1 SVMSNC
7 SIEQLHDF
15 YVQERLLFVKLVQ
28 KFSRSPAESLLVMAT
43 WLWLEDF
50 GFEHIFSVIM
60 ALNDPLIA
68 ALANEAVL
76 CFRCLES
83 EEPPNGFSQIP
94 VTAEFMDISLQIIY
108 QNRYSAITGIKNFLT
123 TVCSR
128 IFSDIVQQVLPSS
141 YITSHNQPLIIP
153 GFPHPTFG
161 SINVMPSV
169 ASLDNFSSR
178 NLFPIPSGIWG
189 WNASCIATENDRT
202 LFLTFS
208 RGIPVSEA
216 EVRLVFTEKYGENCA
231 KGVHIPKYGGN
242 LPNENLNSNQ
252 DVQQQS
258 LYGRL
263 VLDSVVTVDRILMG
277 ESKQKFYIDG
287 KPIWA
292 PWVGFTTLQ
301 IYLFPRYIMM
311 D

>member
-1 SVMSNC
+1 
-7 SIEQLHDF
+7 
-15 YVQERLLFVKLVQ
+15 
-28 KFSRSPAESLLVMAT
+28 MAT

-128 IFSDIVQQVLPSS
+128 IFSDIVQQ
-141 YITSHNQPLIIP
+141 PLNIP

-216 EVRLVFTEKYGENCA
+216 EVRLVFTEKYGENCV

-258 LYGRL
+258 LYARL

-292 PWVGFTTLQ
+292 HLRSCFAPSRRNKSFS
-301 IYLFPRYIMM
+301 
-311 D
+311 

>member
-1 SVMSNC
+1 M
-7 SIEQLHDF
+7 
-15 YVQERLLFVKLVQ
+15 
-28 KFSRSPAESLLVMAT
+28 T
-43 WLWLEDF
+43 
-50 GFEHIFSVIM
+50 
-60 ALNDPLIA
+60 
-68 ALANEAVL
+68 LANEAVL

-83 EEPPNGFSQIP
+83 EEAPNGFSQIP

-128 IFSDIVQQVLPSS
+128 IFSDIVQQVIPSS

-178 NLFPIPSGIWG
+178 NEFPIPSGIWG

-208 RGIPVSEA
+208 RGFPVSEA
-216 EVRLVFTEKYGENCA
+216 EVRLVFTEIYGENCV

-258 LYGRL
+258 LYARL

-292 PWVGFTTLQ
+292 RGFLDLRSCSVPSRRNNCFSSRSTLNLFMSGFGPCGLSYDLIE
-301 IYLFPRYIMM
+301 IYIFTSSVMLQFCVSSRFFSVCAFLV
-311 D
+311 DVL

>member
-7 SIEQLHDF
+7 SIEQLHAF
-15 YVQERLLFVKLVQ
+15 YVQERLLFIKLVQ
-28 KFSRSPAESLLVMAT
+28 KFSRSLAESLLVMAT

-76 CFRCLES
+76 CFR
-83 EEPPNGFSQIP
+83 
-94 VTAEFMDISLQIIY
+94 
-108 QNRYSAITGIKNFLT
+108 
-123 TVCSR
+123 
-128 IFSDIVQQVLPSS
+128 
-141 YITSHNQPLIIP
+141 
-153 GFPHPTFG
+153 
-161 SINVMPSV
+161 
-169 ASLDNFSSR
+169 R

-216 EVRLVFTEKYGENCA
+216 EVRLVFTEKYGENCV

-258 LYGRL
+258 LYARL